1 VIYSPIKLSKGYFFK
16 KKEKKGKGKRIKL
29 RDRPG
34 YGEEEEGFELGP
46 LSWRNSQG
54 S

>member
-1 VIYSPIKLSKGYFFK
+1 MVQRVVFFLKKKK
-16 KKEKKGKGKRIKL
+16 KKEKRIKL

>member
-1 VIYSPIKLSKGYFFK
+1 LIGEYTKGIFLK

-34 YGEEEEGFELGP
+34 YGEEEEGFELG
-46 LSWRNSQG
+46 LLTR
-54 S
+54 